1 MSLREEKKAATRNA
15 ISEAAAS
22 LLLEEGMGA
31 VTVARVSERAGVS
44 ARTFH
49 NYFADIDEALV
60 EFLRKVFAAIAEQ
73 LSSLPAELTAAE
85 AMEAIIIDA
94 LRDDGFELYSASTLV
109 LLGDRARATSSEP
122 PTEETMRELG
132 APLVES
138 MRGRTPGAT
147 EFDAEV
153 LLNSYGIAGATA
165 IKAYLALPE
174 PATRSRGG
182 RSCAGR
188 SRCSATCASAA

>member
-1 MSLREEKKAATRNA
+1 M
-15 ISEAAAS
+15 
-22 LLLEEGMGA
+22 
-31 VTVARVSERAGVS
+31 S

-132 APLVES
+132 ASLVES

-147 EFDAEV
+147 EFDAKV

-174 PATRSRGG
+174 PRDPEQG
-182 RSCAGR
+182 RALLR
-188 SRCSATCASAA
+188 RAFEVLRDVR

>member
-138 MRGRTPGAT
+138 MRGRTPAPP
-147 EFDAEV
+147 
-153 LLNSYGIAGATA
+153 NSTPRCCSTPTA
-165 IKAYLALPE
+165 SPGQPPSRRTWRYRSR
-174 PATRSRGG
+174 ATRSRGG

-188 SRCSATCASAA
+188 SRCFATCASAA